1 MRQYF
6 FKNSFL
12 LLAATLLFSQ
22 SARSAVA
29 LIPDS
34 VTWDGSGEIE
44 VPLRVT
50 NFDGISGVQFT
61 LEWDASVL
69 SLVTE
74 EDTNT
79 GTTVAKVRDSQ
90 GSP

>member
-1 MRQYF
+1 M
-6 FKNSFL
+6 
-12 LLAATLLFSQ
+12 
-22 SARSAVA
+22 A

-69 SLVTE
+69 DLVMTRLARRYSS
-74 EDTNT
+74 D
-79 GTTVAKVRDSQ
+79 GKDRDSQ
-90 GSP
+90 ETSSWFR

>member
-22 SARSAVA
+22 SARSAVT

-74 EDTNT
+74 VNSEH
-79 GTTVAKVRDSQ
+79 
-90 GSP
+90 